1 MEDWKVWANYYD
13 KTYPS
18 NFVKA
23 CDASKRQDSKK
34 RQEQDNLPKIKTIQK
49 DVFHTHTSNGL

>member
-18 NFVKA
+18 NFVKS
-23 CDASKRQDSKK
+23 CEYSRKLQETKVIKNIVIDKPPLKK
-34 RQEQDNLPKIKTIQK
+34 
-49 DVFHTHTSNGL
+49 

>member
-23 CDASKRQDSKK
+23 CEDSKK
-34 RQEQDNLPKIKTIQK
+34 RQEDFKKLQVNLPKIKTIQK
-49 DVFHTHTSNGL
+49 DNVFQKQTS

>member
-23 CDASKRQDSKK
+23 CNDSKK
-34 RQEQDNLPKIKTIQK
+34 RQEKIPDKTPPLK
-49 DVFHTHTSNGL
+49 K

>member
-23 CDASKRQDSKK
+23 CEDSKK
-34 RQEQDNLPKIKTIQK
+34 RQEQNKNIPKEKIPKEKTIQTDHNIFQK
-49 DVFHTHTSNGL
+49 QIP

>member
-23 CDASKRQDSKK
+23 CDASKK
-34 RQEQDNLPKIKTIQK
+34 RQEVNVPKEKKVQK
-49 DVFHTHTSNGL
+49 DHNISQKQTP